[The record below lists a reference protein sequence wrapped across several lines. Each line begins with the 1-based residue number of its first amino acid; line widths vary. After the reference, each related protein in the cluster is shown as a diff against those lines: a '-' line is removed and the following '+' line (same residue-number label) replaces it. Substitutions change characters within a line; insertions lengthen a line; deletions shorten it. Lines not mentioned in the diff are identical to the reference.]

1 MKAVISVV
9 GQDKIGIVAG
19 IASLCAEKQM
29 NILQLQQQI
38 MEGFFTMIIVA
49 DLKQIDMDISQ
60 IAEDF
65 YQYGLKCG
73 LDTRLRNEEVFKVM
87 NELER

>member
-1 MKAVISVV
+1 MKAVITVV
-9 GQDKIGIVAG
+9 GQDRIGIVAS
-19 IASLCAEKQM
+19 ISKLCAEKKM

-49 DLKQIDMDISQ
+49 DLEKVDEDLSH

-65 YQYGLKCG
+65 YNFGQDCG
-73 LDTRLRNEEVFKVM
+73 LDIRLRNEITFKVM
-87 NELER
+87 NELE